1 MFKWIFGKSKGKR
14 KAKPGIGKKPA
25 YKQARDIAEK
35 GDIEERRKLAAH
47 EEMEPEIL
55 YYLATDKA
63 PEVRREIAENAGT
76 PLQADTL
83 LARDPEEEVRCE
95 LARKISR
102 LIPDLKPGQNKKMA
116 TMAMGVLTTLARDEL
131 PRVRAIV
138 SEELKASKN
147 VPKELVRELAE
158 DLEDIV
164 AAPILEYS
172 PLLSGKDLL
181 QLIATGMKS
190 RKLAAVARRPKIDS
204 SVVNAIVES
213 GEKQA
218 IENIVGNHS
227 AKISAKAF
235 EKISDHAEQQTS
247 LQHLM
252 VNRDDLPVSTIQR
265 IGRFVNGSLMELLI
279 KRHSERRQVV
289 ASLRATVKERI
300 DRGET
305 MDGHVQAA
313 EDIFEPASTRVEKDF
328 AAGLLDE
335 KRLASALK
343 EGDNAYVRFALGK
356 LSGFAFED
364 AAKMISTG
372 IGKAVVSLSWKAGL
386 SMAMAEKLQVQIG
399 RVKRGSVLRGDVEG
413 NYPITADEMDWYLES
428 FL

>member
-1 MFKWIFGKSKGKR
+1 MFKWIFGKTKGKR

-25 YKQARDIAEK
+25 YKKARDIADK
-35 GDIEERRKLAAH
+35 GNIDERRKLAAH
-47 EEMEPEIL
+47 ENMEPEIL
-55 YYLATDKA
+55 YYLASDKA

-76 PLQADTL
+76 PLQADVI
-83 LARDPEEEVRCE
+83 LARDPDEEVRCE

-102 LIPDLKPGQNKKMA
+102 LIPDLKPGQNKKLA

-131 PRVRAIV
+131 PRIRAIV
-138 SEELKASKN
+138 SEELKSTKN
-147 VPKELVRELAE
+147 VPKELIRELAE

-190 RKLAAVARRPKIDS
+190 KKLAAVARRPKIDS
-204 SVVNAIVES
+204 NVVNAIVES
-213 GEKQA
+213 GHTGA
-218 IENIVGNHS
+218 IESIVGNHT
-227 AKISAKAF
+227 AQISEGAF
-235 EKISDHAEQQTS
+235 EKISDYAEQQQS

-252 VNRDDLPVSTIQR
+252 VNRDDLPVTTIQR

-279 KRHSERRQVV
+279 KRHSERKQVV
-289 ASLRATVKERI
+289 ADLRATVKQRI

-305 MDGHVQAA
+305 MDDNVQAP
-313 EDIFEPASTRVEKDF
+313 EDIFEPASVRAEKDF

-335 KRLASALK
+335 KRLTSALE
-343 EGDNAYVRFALGK
+343 EGDNTYVRFGLSK

-364 AAKMISTG
+364 ASKMIGTG
-372 IGKAVVSLSWKAGL
+372 TAKAIVSLSWKAGL
-386 SMAMAEKLQVQIG
+386 SMTMAEKLQIQIG
-399 RVKRGSVLRGDVEG
+399 RVKRGSMLKADADG